1 MYTSYFSK
9 MKKITGD
16 YKFYCISRVCPKGVM
31 AKMYGK
37 LAPSAD
43 LLAKW
48 KSGQITWEEYEVI
61 YKKETLSKLNPHVV
75 VKELGENAVLL
86 CYEKSG
92 DNCHRNVVAA
102 WLRDAG
108 YDIKEWK

>member
-48 KSGQITWEEYEVI
+48 KSGQITWEEYEGYTGNVARNGRN
-61 YKKETLSKLNPHVV
+61 ETL
-75 VKELGENAVLL
+75 GILL
-86 CYEKSG
+86 
-92 DNCHRNVVAA
+92 
-102 WLRDAG
+102 
-108 YDIKEWK
+108 